1 MLERRLN
8 MELKLSISEL
18 SEKTGLTIDTIRY
31 YEKLGILPL
40 PRRKG
45 NGQREYTSGDLE
57 RFIFITQLK
66 RTQMPLKEIDR
77 YIQFYI
83 DQDYESCYQ
92 VLDKHKVEIEEQMAE
107 MSIALEKI
115 NYKLNNFKSLVT
127 ERNGDR
133 S

>member
-1 MLERRLN
+1 

-40 PRRKG
+40 PNRKG
-45 NGQREYTSGDLE
+45 NGQREYTSSDLE

-83 DQDYESCYQ
+83 DQDYERCYQ

-107 MSIALEKI
+107 MSVALEKI

>member
-1 MLERRLN
+1 

-40 PRRKG
+40 PNRKG

-115 NYKLNNFKSLVT
+115 KYKLNNFKSLVT
-127 ERNGDR
+127 DRNVDR

>member
-1 MLERRLN
+1 

-18 SEKTGLTIDTIRY
+18 SEKTGLSIDTIRY
-31 YEKLGILPL
+31 YEKIGILPS
-40 PRRKG
+40 PHRKG

-92 VLDKHKVEIEEQMAE
+92 VLHTHKVEIEEQMAE
-107 MSIALEKI
+107 MSMALEKI
-115 NYKLNNFKSLVT
+115 NYKLTNFKSLVSD
-127 ERNGDR
+127 RNGKHN
-133 S
+133 